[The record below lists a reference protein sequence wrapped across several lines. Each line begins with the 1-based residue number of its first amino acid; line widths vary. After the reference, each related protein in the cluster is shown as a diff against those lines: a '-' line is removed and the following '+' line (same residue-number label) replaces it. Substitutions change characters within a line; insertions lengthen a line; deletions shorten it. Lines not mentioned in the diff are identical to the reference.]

1 MNQAVETI
9 LSVID
14 GMNITDE
21 DRQMLIDKLSSA
33 TISKPIKKPMTENEL
48 YIREFERWV
57 VKQGILFPPKK
68 H

>member
-1 MNQAVETI
+1 MSQAVETI

-21 DRQMLIDKLSSA
+21 DRLTLIEKLSNS
-33 TISKPIKKPMTENEL
+33 TNIKPMIKPMTEEEL
-48 YIREFERWV
+48 YIRRFERWV
-57 VKQGILFPPKK
+57 VEKGILHPPKR